1 MWVLQQINAMTMCS
15 AAHET
20 GINSSFMEMSGF
32 PAQRDGEDPNSDM
45 CCRTDTDPNVLSR
58 QNKGVQRKK
67 DKVILASFVQS
78 PAKNSSDCDFIIRP
92 T

>member
-32 PAQRDGEDPNSDM
+32 PAQRME
-45 CCRTDTDPNVLSR
+45 RTPTVTCAAEPILILMFSADR
-58 QNKGVQRKK
+58 IKEFKERKTK
-67 DKVILASFVQS
+67 
-78 PAKNSSDCDFIIRP
+78 
-92 T
+92 